1 MHRRP
6 VPLAKAYRLLNHGP
20 TVMVTS
26 AHGGRR
32 NVMSA
37 AWNMPLDFSPPK
49 VAVVID
55 KSTFSRQLIEASGV
69 FGLNVP
75 GRALAQAA
83 HDAGQVSGRDLPAD
97 ADKFQRLGLQTWQDD
112 GQDPGE
118 VEGRVQGAAGA
129 SLPMIEGC
137 VAWLACRVLPEPHNQ
152 QAHDL
157 FLAEVVGAWADE
169 RVFADGH
176 WRYGPDTDPALR
188 TLHYVA
194 GGHFLTVGESLSVD
208 LGD

>member
-55 KSTFSRQLIEASGV
+55 KSTYSRQLIEASGV

-75 GRALAQAA
+75 SRALAQAA
-83 HDAGQVSGRDLPAD
+83 HDAGQVSGRDLPPG
-97 ADKFQRLGLQTWQDD
+97 ADKFQRLGLQTWQQGSQGQHD
-112 GQDPGE
+112 GLG
-118 VEGRVQGAAGA
+118 
-129 SLPMIEGC
+129 LPMIEGC
-137 VAWLACRVLPEPHNQ
+137 VAWLACRVLREPHIE
-152 QAHDL
+152 QAYDL
-157 FLAEVVGAWADE
+157 FLGEVVGAWADE
-169 RVFADGH
+169 RVFANGH
-176 WRYGPDTDPALR
+176 WCYGPDTEPALR

-194 GGHFLTVGESLSVD
+194 GGHFLTIGEPLSVD

>member
-6 VPLAKAYRLLNHGP
+6 VALSKAYRLLNHGP

-26 AHGGRR
+26 AHAGRR

-37 AWNMPLDFSPPK
+37 AWNMPLDFNPPK

-55 KSTFSRQLIEASGV
+55 KSTYSRPLIEGSGR

-83 HDAGQVSGRDLPAD
+83 HDAGQVSGRELQPD
-97 ADKFQRLGLQTWQDD
+97 ADKFERLGLQTWQDD
-112 GQDPGE
+112 GP
-118 VEGRVQGAAGA
+118 QGLG
-129 SLPMIEGC
+129 LPMIEGC
-137 VAWLACRVLPEPHNQ
+137 VAWLACRVLPEPRNEQ
-152 QAHDL
+152 VYDL
-157 FLAEVVGAWADE
+157 FLAEVIGAWADE

-194 GGHFLTVGESLSVD
+194 GGHFLTIGEPLSVD

>member
-6 VPLAKAYRLLNHGP
+6 VPLSKAYRLLNHGP

-26 AHGGRR
+26 AHAGRR

-55 KSTFSRQLIEASGV
+55 KSTYSRQLIEASGV

-75 GRALAQAA
+75 CRALAQAA
-83 HDAGQVSGRDLPAD
+83 HDAGQVSGRDLPAE
-97 ADKFQRLGLQTWQDD
+97 ADKFQRLGLQTWQED
-112 GQDPGE
+112 GQDGL
-118 VEGRVQGAAGA
+118 G
-129 SLPMIEGC
+129 LPMVEGC
-137 VAWLACRVLPEPHNQ
+137 VAWLACRVLPEPRNEQ
-152 QAHDL
+152 VYDL

-194 GGHFLTVGESLSVD
+194 GGHFLTIGEPLSVD

>member
-6 VPLAKAYRLLNHGP
+6 VPLSKAYRLLNHGP

-26 AHGGRR
+26 AHAGRR

-55 KSTFSRQLIEASGV
+55 KSTYSRQLVEASGV

-83 HDAGQVSGRDLPAD
+83 HDAGQVSGRDLPAE
-97 ADKFQRLGLQTWQDD
+97 ADKFQRLGLQTWQED
-112 GQDPGE
+112 GQDGL
-118 VEGRVQGAAGA
+118 G
-129 SLPMIEGC
+129 LPMIEGC
-137 VAWLACRVLPEPHNQ
+137 VAWLACRVLPEPRNEQ
-152 QAHDL
+152 VYDL

-176 WRYGPDTDPALR
+176 WRYGPETDPALR

-194 GGHFLTVGESLSVD
+194 GGHFLTIGEPLSVD

>member
-6 VPLAKAYRLLNHGP
+6 VPLSKAYRLLNHGP

-26 AHGGRR
+26 AHAGRR

-55 KSTFSRQLIEASGV
+55 KSTYSRQLIEASGV

-75 GRALAQAA
+75 CRALAQAA
-83 HDAGQVSGRDLPAD
+83 HDAGQVSGRDLPAE
-97 ADKFQRLGLQTWQDD
+97 ADKFQRLGLQTWQED
-112 GQDPGE
+112 GQDGL
-118 VEGRVQGAAGA
+118 G
-129 SLPMIEGC
+129 LPMVEGC
-137 VAWLACRVLPEPHNQ
+137 VAWLACRVLPEPRNEQ
-152 QAHDL
+152 VYDL

-194 GGHFLTVGESLSVD
+194 GGHFLTIGEPLSVG

>member
-6 VPLAKAYRLLNHGP
+6 VPLSKAYRLLNHGP

-26 AHGGRR
+26 AHAGRR

-55 KSTFSRQLIEASGV
+55 KSTYSRQLIEASGV

-75 GRALAQAA
+75 CRALAQAA
-83 HDAGQVSGRDLPAD
+83 HDAGQVSGRDLPAE
-97 ADKFQRLGLQTWQDD
+97 ADKFQRLGLQTWQED
-112 GQDPGE
+112 GQDGL
-118 VEGRVQGAAGA
+118 G
-129 SLPMIEGC
+129 LPMIEGC
-137 VAWLACRVLPEPHNQ
+137 VAWLACRVLPEPRNEQ
-152 QAHDL
+152 VYDL

-176 WRYGPDTDPALR
+176 WLYGPETDPALR

-194 GGHFLTVGESLSVD
+194 GGHFLTIGEPLSVD